1 MSWSLTPASSVGASS
16 RPGDSG
22 CSMTMHHHQQLLLM
36 LPRSARPSM
45 AAWRVRRPC
54 QLHSARHGVCA
65 GQAGG
70 QGLTL
75 ACQRLASLHA
85 NGQRR
90 RPAPTAS
97 ADGQRRRP
105 APTAS
110 ADPAAGGG
118 GWLGGLTGAPPLLD
132 HWNAAATAAA
142 ASAAAALSVMAS
154 RRRAAALRAGAG
166 VRGWALP
173 LERRAA
179 GLPPQRGARPGE
191 QTRRPAQLTKT
202 LALSTDKRRPA
213 PTASFVGQL
222 CGPITL
228 TTRSLQPLVFLVE
241 PLLTHAECA
250 HVINITT
257 PMLVDSDVT
266 LFDSDRTPPPPPML
280 P

>member
-1 MSWSLTPASSVGASS
+1 
-16 RPGDSG
+16 
-22 CSMTMHHHQQLLLM
+22 MTMHHHQQLLLM

-213 PTASFVGQL
+213 PTASFVWAAL
-222 CGPITL
+222 RAHHPHD
-228 TTRSLQPLVFLVE
+228 PLPAAAGLPGGASAHPRRVRARDQHHHPHARRLRRH
-241 PLLTHAECA
+241 PLRL
-250 HVINITT
+250 
-257 PMLVDSDVT
+257 
-266 LFDSDRTPPPPPML
+266 
-280 P
+280 